1 MTKRTKLFRQKR
13 IYDTENSNELF
24 FQAMKENCLY
34 QYRHCPDYKRIL
46 DEQNFN
52 PESLKSYDDL
62 RKIPFI
68 PTLYFKRHRI
78 YSMSGKRMLIKATSS
93 GTSGQQSY
101 MGFNFMSLYRG
112 LKMLLK
118 TGKQHHLFSLKPAH
132 YIVFGYEPSK
142 KNDRV
147 IAKSAY
153 GFTFFSPAL
162 SKTFALRY
170 TREGYRLDLERV
182 RKKLIACSKSN
193 YPVRTVGF
201 PAYTYFLLKSM
212 KDEGLKIKLPKDSIL
227 TLGGGWKQFYAQRIE
242 KKEFYHLVEE
252 VLGIDEKHIIEF
264 FSAVEHPVLYTD
276 CRFHHFHVPI
286 YSRVI
291 VRDPDTLQPVGN
303 DRIGLINL
311 LTPMVDSVPLLSVM
325 TDDLGILHTEP
336 CPCGISSPYLEI
348 IGRVGVKEIVT
359 CASGAQEFLKER

>member
-118 TGKQHHLFSLKPAH
+118 TGNNIIFFLETGALYRIRLRAVERERQGHCQ
-132 YIVFGYEPSK
+132 I
-142 KNDRV
+142 RV
-147 IAKSAY
+147 RIH
-153 GFTFFSPAL
+153 FFSPAL

-182 RKKLIACSKSN
+182 REKLIACSKSN

-242 KKEFYHLVEE
+242 KKEFYRLVEE

-264 FSAVEHPVLYTD
+264 FPRWNIRFSIPIAAFIIFTFRYT
-276 CRFHHFHVPI
+276 
-286 YSRVI
+286 
-291 VRDPDTLQPVGN
+291 
-303 DRIGLINL
+303 
-311 LTPMVDSVPLLSVM
+311 
-325 TDDLGILHTEP
+325 
-336 CPCGISSPYLEI
+336 
-348 IGRVGVKEIVT
+348 
-359 CASGAQEFLKER
+359 AA